1 MIRRT
6 IAMMLIT
13 CLWAVSASA
22 GIYYEA
28 VTTTEGKG
36 QGDMGD
42 MKLKAWVEGENA
54 KVEFHQSKNPMLEK
68 GTYLLTHDGG
78 KTMYLVNPKE
88 KTYSKWDMQAMMNI
102 AGGAMGMVK
111 MEISDPE
118 VEQITREPGPEI
130 LGYPTTYHKSR
141 ISYET
146 SVSVIGMKSTSKT
159 MKEQEI
165 WATTALTDPG
175 LNMWLR
181 DVPKS
186 GNEDLDNLI
195 EAEMETVEGIPLK
208 TLTVTT
214 TTDTK
219 KNKSETS
226 TMTMEVTKVETK
238 TIPDSTFEIPEGYE
252 ETQLFPMG
260 QMGSQENTEEK
271 EDDEGGNPFL
281 KKFKKPF

>member
-1 MIRRT
+1 MIRWT
-6 IAMMLIT
+6 VIT
-13 CLWAVSASA
+13 FLVTCFLSNVAFA

-54 KVEFHQSKNPMLEK
+54 KVEFYQSKNPILEK
-68 GTYLLTHDGG
+68 GTYLITRDGG

-111 MEISDPE
+111 MEITKPE
-118 VEQITREPGPEI
+118 IQWLVEEPGSEL
-130 LGYPTTYHKSR
+130 LGYPTTHYKSR
-141 ISYET
+141 TSYET
-146 SVSVIGMKSTSKT
+146 SISVIGMKSKSLIS
-159 MKEQEI
+159 KEQDI
-165 WATTALTDPG
+165 WSTSTLTDPG

-208 TLTVTT
+208 TITVTT

-226 TMTMEVTKVETK
+226 TMTMEVTKVETR
-238 TIPDSTFEIPEGYE
+238 TIPDSTFEIPEDYE

-260 QMGSQENTEEK
+260 EMGSQENKEEK
-271 EDDEGGNPFL
+271 KDDEGGNPLL